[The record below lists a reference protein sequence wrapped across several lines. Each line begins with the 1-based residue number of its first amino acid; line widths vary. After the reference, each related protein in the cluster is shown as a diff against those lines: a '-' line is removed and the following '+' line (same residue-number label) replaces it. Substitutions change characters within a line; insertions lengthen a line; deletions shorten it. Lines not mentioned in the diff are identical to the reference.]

1 MAVIGGGPAGVLC
14 AAQFA
19 KQGANVTVYERRTL
33 AEQQDPG
40 IGWSIA
46 LGGVACQS
54 IEAAGLSSDFGPL
67 KRYFSSSLCLSL
79 LQHLSACSA
88 FYVWL
93 CLEKVSIV

>member
-1 MAVIGGGPAGVLC
+1 MQGCTVAVIGGGPAGVLC

-19 KQGANVTVYERRTL
+19 KLGADVTVYERRTL

-67 KRYFSSSLCLSL
+67 KQCDFQVCN
-79 LQHLSACSA
+79 
-88 FYVWL
+88 VWL
-93 CLEKVSIV
+93 EGKKKSC